1 MISNRWI
8 EQRKGAWSRLD
19 ALANQVESSGIGTLS
34 GGELREFGLLYR
46 QVAADLSAVRS
57 DQASRTLE
65 EYLNQLLSRA
75 HNRIY
80 SGRKSGLAG
89 VVRFM
94 AEEYPRAFRRLFP
107 YVLTSLLI
115 FLAGAALGTL
125 LTLSRPEFMR
135 LFLGPAMLQTIDRHQ
150 MWTHS
155 LLSMKP
161 QASSAILTNNIG
173 VCFVTFAGG
182 IVGAFGTIFLLF
194 NNGLQMGVIS
204 TACARAHMALDLFSF
219 VSAHGALEL
228 PSIFIAGGA
237 GLRLG
242 AGLLF
247 PGMLTRRDS
256 LAMGAKEA
264 IRLLAGV
271 VPLLVAAGILEA
283 FLSPSGAPV
292 AVKFAV
298 GAVLLTGLGFW
309 LVEGGRRTG

>member
-1 MISNRWI
+1 MSNA
-8 EQRKGAWSRLD
+8 KSAWSRLD
-19 ALANQVESSGIGTLS
+19 ALTNQVESSGIGTLS
-34 GGELREFGLLYR
+34 GGELRDFGLLYR

-80 SGRKSGLAG
+80 SGRKSGVGA

-94 AEEYPRAFRRLFP
+94 AEEYPRVFRRLFP

-135 LFLGPAMLQTIDRHQ
+135 LLLGPAMLQTIDRHQ

-247 PGMLTRRDS
+247 PGILTRRDS

-271 VPLLVAAGILEA
+271 VPLLVVAGILEA
-283 FLSPSGAPV
+283 FFSPSGAPV
-292 AVKFAV
+292 GVKFAV